1 MDFIVTT
8 VELRRDL
15 RHFITKTI
23 KSNEKEQLAGILLD
37 DDDDDLVESRDDL
50 VFGID
55 DISLFDLDDPFV
67 YTQKDKFFFLF
78 TLLIL
83 LLHGFF
89 ILSTIY
95 FLAGVHM
102 SFLAIDDEE
111 ESLEGKE

>member
-1 MDFIVTT
+1 MKLYSPEYLIKLLEEKARLHVGWSEEDEMDFIVTT

-67 YTQKDKFFFLF
+67 YTQKDKFFFY
-78 TLLIL
+78 LL
-83 LLHGFF
+83 
-89 ILSTIY
+89 Y
-95 FLAGVHM
+95 
-102 SFLAIDDEE
+102 
-111 ESLEGKE
+111 